1 MEIRELASGCGE
13 WLRPDDGAMGE
24 VVISSRVRLAR
35 NLSGR
40 NFMVKLPESERAELT
55 QVIQDALGSCRT
67 GGGLQYFDLDTL
79 PDLER
84 GLLLERHLISR
95 ELVEGKGKR
104 GVALNR
110 AESLSLMVN
119 EEDHLRLQALR
130 GGFRLEEAFAEIDQL
145 DDELAGII
153 EYAYNKDLGY
163 LTACPT
169 NVGTGMRVSVMMHL
183 PALVMSKNIERA
195 FRAIHDLRL
204 AVRGFYGEGTEA
216 LGELYQISNQITL
229 GRSERELIDD
239 LRAVIEELAEYEKRS
254 RQKLLISDR
263 LRVEDRVFRAF
274 SVLKNARIISSEEA
288 MQHISSIR
296 LGISTGLLPAI
307 PTETI
312 NRVFLFSQPAHL
324 QQMSDAKL
332 SPKDRDSNRAEFI
345 RKNLENFF

>member
-1 MEIRELASGCGE
+1 MQIRDLADGCGE
-13 WLRPDDGAMGE
+13 WLRPEEGPLGG
-24 VVISSRVRLAR
+24 VVITSRVRLAR

-40 NFMVKLPESERAELT
+40 NFMVRLNEEARAELAQT
-55 QVIQDALGSCRT
+55 VQDALSSCRT
-67 GGGLQYFDLDTL
+67 GGGLEYFDLDTL

-95 ELVEGKGKR
+95 ELMEGKGKR

-130 GGFRLEEAFAEIDQL
+130 GGFHLEEAFDEINRL
-145 DDELAGII
+145 DDELSGML
-153 EYAYNKDLGY
+153 EYAFSADLGY

-169 NVGTGMRVSVMMHL
+169 NVGTGMRVSVMLHL
-183 PALVMSKNIERA
+183 PALVMTKNVERA

-229 GRSERELIDD
+229 GRSEREIIDD

-254 RQKLLISDR
+254 RQKLLAGDR
-263 LRVEDRVFRAF
+263 LRLEDRVFRAF
-274 SVLKNARIISSEEA
+274 SILQNARVIASEEA

-296 LGISTGLLPAI
+296 LGMSLGLLPPVPAQ
-307 PTETI
+307 TL
-312 NRVFLFSQPAHL
+312 NRIFLFSQPAHL
-324 QQMSDAKL
+324 QQMHGGKIAAR
-332 SPKDRDSNRAEFI
+332 DRDAIRAEFI
-345 RKNLENFF
+345 RTNLAQA